1 MLGKCQ
7 ECKESE
13 AEVVFNP
20 TSLFPP
26 FPNIKVVFFTFPN
39 IITLKVLF
47 KPCQHM
53 TACPS
58 CAASLTGCPQCG
70 AEVEEKVVKPG
81 VELAIA
87 LELELEHILHS
98 VEIVKPGVPLLQTS
112 SLSLSFTFS

>member
-1 MLGKCQ
+1 M
-7 ECKESE
+7 
-13 AEVVFNP
+13 VF
-20 TSLFPP
+20 
-26 FPNIKVVFFTFPN
+26 ITFPN
-39 IITLKVLF
+39 DKVVF

-53 TACPS
+53 PACPS